1 MVTGVLVLLLV
12 LAGMVLGADLWGLF
26 HDIQLLG
33 KLI

>member
-12 LAGMVLGADLWGLF
+12 LAGMVLGADLWGHL
-26 HDIQLLG
+26 DLQLLG